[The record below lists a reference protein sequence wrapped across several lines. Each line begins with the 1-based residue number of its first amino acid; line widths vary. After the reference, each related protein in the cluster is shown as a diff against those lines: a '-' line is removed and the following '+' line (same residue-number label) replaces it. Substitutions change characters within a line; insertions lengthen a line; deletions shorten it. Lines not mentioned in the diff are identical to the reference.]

1 MSARDFSYDG
11 YLGDPEAD
19 PCTNTGDRDEPLQ
32 GYAYRK
38 AVDECWC
45 GNRKHIKWPLCSVCQ
60 VVLEKDA
67 RR

>member
-1 MSARDFSYDG
+1 MNRHNRTY
-11 YLGDPEAD
+11 GDK
-19 PCTNTGDRDEPLQ
+19 PCVNTGDRDEPLQ

-67 RR
+67 KK